1 MTRPYKKYG
10 SGYFSTIKPI
20 IIAKMID
27 RVTIKKI
34 ASQVNYAELLAVS
47 DKQQAKIAEL
57 QDFAIWMTGCG
68 YEFTQHKFF
77 NEQRDK
83 LILDK
88 PPKEQ
93 DE

>member
-34 ASQVNYAELLAVS
+34 AEDLDMSFSTFANMLSRNGVRAVN
-47 DKQQAKIAEL
+47 IRH
-57 QDFAIWMTGCG
+57 
-68 YEFTQHKFF
+68 QHK
-77 NEQRDK
+77 QA
-83 LILDK
+83 L
-88 PPKEQ
+88 KEQ
-93 DE
+93 VK